1 MILLAL
7 VLMTQAAP
15 PEADRPYTGKL
26 ASDQT
31 PTALAACISQQL
43 DKAGDVKQSANGDQI
58 GLFFTFKVLP
68 LMPGNGGHMQ
78 ITVEPARNGSVAT
91 ATYGHPISAKTMDR
105 QFRIF
110 AKKCGGTA
118 NPGV

>member
-7 VLMTQAAP
+7 IAALQATP
-15 PEADRPYTGKL
+15 NEADRPYSGKL
-26 ASDQT
+26 TSTQ
-31 PTALAACISQQL
+31 PTTTLAACIAQQL

-68 LMPGNGGHMQ
+68 MMPGNGGHMQ
-78 ITVEPARNGSVAT
+78 VTVVPADAGSAAT
-91 ATYGHPISAKTMDR
+91 ATYGHPISAKTVDR

-110 AKKCGGTA
+110 AKKCGGVAT
-118 NPGV
+118 PGT